1 MDAAYVSESGIVR
14 RSDVIDL
21 EVEYRKQKRRE
32 FFTAFFGVVAAVLI
46 ALWIAS
52 VVYPRIGEPY

>member
-1 MDAAYVSESGIVR
+1 MR
-14 RSDVIDL
+14 IDL
-21 EVEYRKQKRRE
+21 EVEFRKQKRRE

>member
-1 MDAAYVSESGIVR
+1 M
-14 RSDVIDL
+14 IDL
-21 EVEYRKQKRRE
+21 EVEFRKQKRRE
-32 FFTAFFGVVAAVLI
+32 FFTAFGYVVTAMLI